1 MTNMIPTVGKKV
13 GEITVSAL
21 AMNLAAI
28 PLTVVLAVAMVAL
41 IGLLPLRVSEGN
53 LDLLLLLPGI
63 FLAFSLHE
71 LAHALGL
78 VVCYRLPWSSFRF
91 GFNPRLFVFYC
102 HCQVPLRLDMFR
114 VFALS
119 PLALIGSLTIL
130 TTLVY
135 PATWLALVTG
145 IHLAGCIG
153 DVWLL
158 AKACRLPKHHLFLDL
173 PDEIGGA
180 IHEPADAALPSP
192 SPAP

>member
-1 MTNMIPTVGKKV
+1 MTPIAGKKV
-13 GEITVSAL
+13 GEVTVNAL

-28 PLTVVLAVAMVAL
+28 PVTLVFAVAMIAFIGVL
-41 IGLLPLRVSEGN
+41 PHRVPEGLLDAV
-53 LDLLLLLPGI
+53 LLLPAL
-63 FLAFSLHE
+63 FVAFSLHE

-91 GFNPRLFVFYC
+91 GFNPRLFVFCC

-119 PLALIGSLTIL
+119 PLVLVGSLTVL
-130 TTLVY
+130 ATVVY

-153 DVWLL
+153 DVWIL
-158 AKACRLPKHHLFLDL
+158 AKGLRLPKHYLLVDL
-173 PDEIGGA
+173 PDKIGGA
-180 IHEPADAALPSP
+180 VHEPADVAVSIPN
-192 SPAP
+192 PAN